1 MTNERAMVPKAEPQP
16 YTSYYGRPIL
26 KRPVWLWQIP
36 AYFFAGGMAAGSSLL
51 ALGAMLTGR
60 RRLARRARLT
70 ALAGLSASTV
80 FLIDDLGR
88 PERFLN
94 MLRVAKPTSPMSVGS
109 WVLAAYGPAVGAAAA
124 LDLAGRMP
132 RAQAASTAA
141 AATLAPAVAT
151 YTAVLIADT
160 AIPVWHQARSH
171 LPFVFAGSAAA
182 SAGGMA
188 AALTPVAEAG
198 PARRLALLGAATE
211 LFAAH
216 RMEEHLGE
224 VGRVYR
230 EGKAGQR
237 AKLAR
242 QLTVGGAAAIAL
254 GGRKRAGAVVGGVL
268 LAAGAAME
276 RFAVA
281 EAGNQSAADPSFVVM
296 SQTQK
301 GTE

>member
-1 MTNERAMVPKAEPQP
+1 MTKERAMVPKAEFK
-16 YTSYYGRPIL
+16 SYYGRPIL

-109 WVLAAYGPAVGAAAA
+109 WILAAYGPAVGAAAT

-160 AIPVWHQARSH
+160 AIPVWHEARGH

-198 PARRLALLGAATE
+198 PARRLALLGAAAE
-211 LFAAH
+211 LAAAH

-242 QLTVGGAAAIAL
+242 QLTVAGALAIAL
-254 GGRKRAGAVVGGVL
+254 AGRKRAGAVVGGVL
-268 LAAGAAME
+268 LASGAAME

-301 GTE
+301 RTD

>member
-1 MTNERAMVPKAEPQP
+1 MVPKADPEPYQ
-16 YTSYYGRPIL
+16 SYYGRPIL

-36 AYFFAGGMAAGSSLL
+36 AYFFAGGIAAGSSLL
-51 ALGAMLTGR
+51 AFGAMLTGR

-94 MLRVAKPTSPMSVGS
+94 MLRVAKPTSPMSMGS
-109 WVLAAYGPAVGAAAA
+109 WILAAYGPAVGAAAT
-124 LDLAGRMP
+124 LDIAGRMP
-132 RAQAASTAA
+132 RAQALSTAA
-141 AATLAPAVAT
+141 AAALAPAVAT

-160 AIPVWHQARSH
+160 AIPVWHEGRRH

-211 LFAAH
+211 LAAAH

-230 EGKAGQR
+230 EGKAGKR
-237 AKLAR
+237 AQLAR
-242 QLTVGGAAAIAL
+242 QLTVAGAATMAIA
-254 GGRKRAGAVVGGVL
+254 GRRRVGAVAGGVL

-276 RFAVA
+276 RFAIA

-296 SQTQK
+296 TQQQR
-301 GTE
+301 